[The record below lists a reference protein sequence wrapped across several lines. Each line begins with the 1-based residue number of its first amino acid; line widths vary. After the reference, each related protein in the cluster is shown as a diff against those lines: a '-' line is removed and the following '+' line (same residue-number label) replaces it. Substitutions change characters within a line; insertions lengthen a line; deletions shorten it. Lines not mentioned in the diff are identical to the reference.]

1 MKKAMQMAALT
12 GMLSLAAAASAGV
25 AHFTAEVPGEC
36 RVTLRNHAF
45 AVGDVLHRDP
55 TSGQFKAVRT
65 GQLLAAVETRQS
77 LFIVTD
83 SAADTLV
90 LAAVEHDDRVAAQRS
105 AGAVLWAGT
114 PAEERGLTLKSD
126 WAMFVHRL
134 LETDGELRVT
144 QNANG
149 FRLGDIVCLNE
160 RSGYF
165 VKVATGGVKQEQRR
179 GTALF
184 LVTDRGS
191 RNGEF
196 LMTRVK
202 AEDNVTAGGAD
213 GSSAVTV
220 SEYAWAAVRPVGD

>member
-1 MKKAMQMAALT
+1 
-12 GMLSLAAAASAGV
+12 
-25 AHFTAEVPGEC
+25 
-36 RVTLRNHAF
+36 
-45 AVGDVLHRDP
+45 
-55 TSGQFKAVRT
+55 
-65 GQLLAAVETRQS
+65 
-77 LFIVTD
+77 
-83 SAADTLV
+83 
-90 LAAVEHDDRVAAQRS
+90 
-105 AGAVLWAGT
+105 
-114 PAEERGLTLKSD
+114 
-126 WAMFVHRL
+126 
-134 LETDGELRVT
+134 
-144 QNANG
+144 
-149 FRLGDIVCLNE
+149 
-160 RSGYF
+160 